1 MKTILEIILYSFFA
15 GMTVFLGGILSR
27 IFEKF
32 KGYSAH
38 KFITHFAIAFGGGIL
53 IAAVAFV
60 LIPKG
65 IEQLSIF
72 PLILSVVGGVL
83 FFCFLDNKIHQK
95 EGSFAQMMAMLMDFV
110 PEAIALGGVFAHNIR
125 LGLLLAVYIG
135 MQNLPESFNAYIE
148 LKHYNHSSRI
158 SLTILFLLSF
168 TGIIAALMGYY
179 LLRDKPGIIA
189 GLMAFS
195 GGGIVFLM
203 FQDIA
208 PLSKIKNSW
217 IPPIGA
223 SMGFLVGIIGEKL
236 LG

>member
-1 MKTILEIILYSFFA
+1 MKIILEIILYSFFA
-15 GMTVFLGGILSR
+15 GITVFVGGILSR
-27 IFEKF
+27 TFEKF
-32 KGYSAH
+32 KDHSAH
-38 KFITHFAIAFGGGIL
+38 KFITHFTIAFGGGIL

-72 PLILSVVGGVL
+72 PLISFFVGGVL
-83 FFCFLDNKIHQK
+83 FFCLLDNRIHK
-95 EGSFAQMMAMLMDFV
+95 KGGSFAQMMAMLMDFV

-125 LGLLLAVYIG
+125 LGLLLALYIG

-148 LKHYNHSSRI
+148 LKHYNHSSRT
-158 SLTILFLLSF
+158 SLVILFLLSF
-168 TGIIAALMGYY
+168 SGVIAALMGYF
-179 LLRDKPGIIA
+179 LLRENASIIA
-189 GLMAFS
+189 ALMAFS

-223 SMGFLVGIIGEKL
+223 SMGFLIGIIGEKL

>member
-1 MKTILEIILYSFFA
+1 MKEIIEIILYSFF
-15 GMTVFLGGILSR
+15 GGITVFLGGILSR
-27 IFEKF
+27 IFERF
-32 KGYSAH
+32 KEHSAH
-38 KFITHFAIAFGGGIL
+38 KLITHFAIAFGGGIL

-65 IEQLSIF
+65 IEQLSLF
-72 PLILSVVGGVL
+72 PLILTFIGGVL
-83 FFCFLDNKIHQK
+83 FFCILDNKIHQK

-125 LGLLLAVYIG
+125 LGLLLALYIG

-148 LKHYNHSSRI
+148 LKHYNYSSRT

-168 TGIIAALMGYY
+168 SGVVAALMGYF
-179 LLRDKPGIIA
+179 LLRDKVSIIA
-189 GLMAFS
+189 GLMAFA

-223 SMGFLVGIIGEKL
+223 SIGFLVGIIGEKL

>member
-15 GMTVFLGGILSR
+15 GITVFLGGILSR
-27 IFEKF
+27 TFEKF
-32 KGYSAH
+32 KDYSVH

-65 IEQLSIF
+65 IEQLSISSLVLTF
-72 PLILSVVGGVL
+72 TSGVL
-83 FFCFLDNKIHQK
+83 FFCILDNWIHQK
-95 EGSFAQMMAMLMDFV
+95 GGSFAQMMAMLMDFL
-110 PEAIALGGVFAHNIR
+110 PEAIALGGVFAHDIR
-125 LGLLLAVYIG
+125 LGLLLAIYIG

-148 LKHYNHSSRI
+148 LKHYNYSSKK

-179 LLRDKPGIIA
+179 FLRDKPGIIA
-189 GLMAFS
+189 GLMVFS
-195 GGGIVFLM
+195 SGGIVFLM

-217 IPPIGA
+217 IPAIGA
-223 SMGFLVGIIGEKL
+223 SLGFFVGIIGDKL

>member
-1 MKTILEIILYSFFA
+1 MKEIFEIVLYSFFA
-15 GMTVFLGGILSR
+15 GVTVFLGGILSR
-27 IFEKF
+27 IFENF
-32 KGYSAH
+32 KDYSAH
-38 KFITHFAIAFGGGIL
+38 KFITHFTIAFGGGIL

-72 PLILSVVGGVL
+72 PLILSFVGGVL
-83 FFCFLDNKIHQK
+83 FFCLLDNKIHK
-95 EGSFAQMMAMLMDFV
+95 KGGSFAQMMAMLMDFV

-148 LKHYNHSSRI
+148 LKHFNHSSRT

-168 TGIIAALMGYY
+168 SGVIAALMGYF
-179 LLRDKPGIIA
+179 LLRDKVTIIA

-208 PLSKIKNSW
+208 PSSKIKNSW
-217 IPPIGA
+217 IPATGA
-223 SMGFLVGIIGEKL
+223 SLGFLVGIIGEKL

>member
-1 MKTILEIILYSFFA
+1 MKTLLEIILYSFFA
-15 GMTVFLGGILSR
+15 GITVFLGGILSR

-32 KGYSAH
+32 KDYSIH
-38 KFITHFAIAFGGGIL
+38 KFITHLAIAFGGGIL

-65 IEQLSIF
+65 IEKLSIF
-72 PLILSVVGGVL
+72 PLILTFISGVL
-83 FFCFLDNKIHQK
+83 FFCILDNYIHK
-95 EGSFAQMMAMLMDFV
+95 KGGSFAQMMAMLMDFV

-125 LGLLLAVYIG
+125 LGLLLAIYIG
-135 MQNLPESFNAYIE
+135 LQNLPESFNSYIE
-148 LKHYNHSSRI
+148 LKHYNHSSKK
-158 SLTILFLLSF
+158 SLTILFFLSF
-168 TGIIAALMGYY
+168 IGIIAALMGYY
-179 LLRDKPGIIA
+179 FLTNKPGIIA
-189 GLMAFS
+189 GLMVFS
-195 GGGIVFLM
+195 SGGIVFLM

-223 SMGFLVGIIGEKL
+223 SLGFLVGIIGEKL

>member
-1 MKTILEIILYSFFA
+1 MKEIFEIVLYSFFA
-15 GMTVFLGGILSR
+15 GITVFLGGILSR

-32 KGYSAH
+32 KDYSAH
-38 KFITHFAIAFGGGIL
+38 KFITHFTIAFGGGIL

-72 PLILSVVGGVL
+72 PLILTFVGGVL
-83 FFCFLDNKIHQK
+83 FFCLLDNKIHK
-95 EGSFAQMMAMLMDFV
+95 KGGSFAQMMAMLMDFV

-125 LGLLLAVYIG
+125 LGLLLALYIG

-148 LKHYNHSSRI
+148 LKHFNHSSRI

-168 TGIIAALMGYY
+168 SGVIAALMGYF
-179 LLRDKPGIIA
+179 LLRDKISIIA

-217 IPPIGA
+217 IPAIGA
-223 SMGFLVGIIGEKL
+223 SLGFLVGIIGEKI